1 MRLLVHF
8 QTDDYMHKI
17 LDTLEESTFE
27 KGDIVLDP
35 SIDAEHFYFVL
46 EGEIL
51 VIQTD
56 GRFGALADSTI
67 HPVNVPHRCPGEAHY
82 PTQ

>member
-1 MRLLVHF
+1 MRLLAHF

-56 GRFGALADSTI
+56 GRSGALAYDSS
-67 HPVNVPHRCPGEAHY
+67 C
-82 PTQ
+82 